1 MLHFIFETLADL
13 IQRGGGVMWLLLGL
27 SVVAMV
33 LAFER
38 CWFWFKTNSWREA
51 QVQRLAWLLRGGQ
64 YDLAKQVAE
73 SDQSVYGRLVCHVVG
88 ESASDAALAEA
99 VEIQRSR
106 LERFMP
112 TLSTIITAAPMLG
125 ILGTVLGLI
134 RALSVFAGDQQV
146 TDPRLISPAIAE
158 ALITTAAGLV
168 VAIGALFPYNAFRA
182 QVDRC
187 LGRIETLTAAAEQGR
202 PLVGGQVKASKISGP
217 AGTE

>member
-1 MLHFIFETLADL
+1 MLEFIFEILAEL
-13 IQRGGGVMWLLLGL
+13 IRRGGGVMWLLLGL

-38 CWFWFKTNSWREA
+38 CWFWFKTNSWRES
-51 QVQRLAWLLRGGQ
+51 QVQQLVRLLRRGQ
-64 YDLAKQVAE
+64 YDLAKQMAE
-73 SDQSVYGRLVCHVVG
+73 PDHGVYGRLVCHVVG
-88 ESASDAALAEA
+88 APGSDAALAEA

-134 RALSVFAGDQQV
+134 RALSVFSGDQQV

-168 VAIGALFPYNAFRA
+168 VAIGVLFPYNAFLA
-182 QVDRC
+182 QVGRC
-187 LGRIETLTAAAEQGR
+187 LGRLETLTAAAEEGR
-202 PLVGGQVKASKISGP
+202 PLAGRQVKEAKNSV
-217 AGTE
+217 

>member
-1 MLHFIFETLADL
+1 MLGFIFEILAEL
-13 IQRGGGVMWLLLGL
+13 IRRGGGVMWLLLGL
-27 SVVAMV
+27 SVVAIV

-38 CWFWFKTNSWREA
+38 CWFWFKTNSWRES
-51 QVQRLAWLLRGGQ
+51 QLQQLVRLLRRGQ
-64 YDLAKQVAE
+64 YDLARQMAAP
-73 SDQSVYGRLVCHVVG
+73 DHGVYGRLVCHVVG
-88 ESASDAALAEA
+88 ASGSDAALAEA

-168 VAIGALFPYNAFRA
+168 VAIGVLFPYNAFLA
-182 QVDRC
+182 QVSRC
-187 LGRIETLTAAAEQGR
+187 LGRLETLTAAAEEGR
-202 PLVGGQVKASKISGP
+202 PLQVKEAKNSVQTD
-217 AGTE
+217 TEYAQ